1 MYVCVIESQR
11 SKSALFLPTVEIAMR
26 PNKFCRHDR
35 QAGMEGGGGTMTTV
49 NKTKLSIIRA
59 EKFDGPL
66 LITQ

>member
-35 QAGMEGGGGTMTTV
+35 QAGMEGGGTMTTV